1 MAAPAYTPPAPDT
14 ARHDAT
20 ALPSMKLASTPKIAR
35 RLVWFVLL
43 GIVLLPVG
51 LAFVPWQQTVHG
63 AGMAMAFDPSER
75 TQFVVAPIEGRVK
88 EWHVAEGRRVKAG
101 DLLVEMLDNDPFLLE
116 RLQDEAQAIEA
127 QLTFAAARV
136 TEIETRITGLQSQ
149 RDVLKSIAEDTI
161 SFEERT
167 LEAAKANEVAAK
179 ARVVQTKYDDEL
191 NTRLFNHVNEKTG
204 KKEPLVAEQV
214 QVASKA
220 AYEVAKLQETAAA
233 EARKAAEARLG
244 AAKKRPGEIEQ
255 SFAVSVAGDR
265 ATRNSALESIENF
278 KRSQLALQTRI
289 QRQRNQ
295 SVYAPTD
302 GTVFRILANGEQ
314 GGQLVRPGERLAT
327 IVPDIKQGPERD
339 RATAEQVASTLGLLS
354 SSVLTP
360 APLAPQFAVDLSPP
374 KAILSLTREDYPGI
388 VAELF
393 IDGNDLPLVKEGD
406 RVRLQFEGWAAV
418 QFVSFPEAAEGTFGG
433 RVYLVDPTAN
443 DKGDFRILVEPD
455 PDDKP
460 WPAQDLL
467 RQGVRAQGWVL
478 MPERVTMGWEVWRQL
493 NGFPPYRPPEGK
505 KAEVGTIGPVP
516 RRKSK

>member
-1 MAAPAYTPPAPDT
+1 MAASPPPAT
-14 ARHDAT
+14 ARPDAT
-20 ALPSMKLASTPKIAR
+20 ALPSMKLAATPRVAR
-35 RLVWFVLL
+35 RLVWVVLL
-43 GIVLLPVG
+43 GIILLPLV

-63 AGMAMAFDPSER
+63 SGMAMAFDPTER

-88 EWHVAEGRRVKAG
+88 QWHVVEGQKVKAG

-136 TEIETRITGLQSQ
+136 TEIETRITSLQSQ
-149 RDVLKSIAEDTI
+149 RDTLKSIARDAI
-161 SFEERT
+161 NFEERT
-167 LEAAKANEVAAK
+167 LEAANATELAAQ
-179 ARVVQTKYDDEL
+179 ARVVQTRYDFEL
-191 NTRLFNHVNEKTG
+191 NTKLFNNVNEKTG
-204 KKEPLVAEQV
+204 KKEPLVPEQTL
-214 QVASKA
+214 VAARA
-220 AYEVAKLQETAAA
+220 AYEVAQLQEKAAVQG
-233 EARKAAEARLG
+233 RKAAEDRLS
-244 AAKKRPGEIEQ
+244 AAKKRPSEIDQ
-255 SFAVSVAGDR
+255 SFSVSMAGDR
-265 ATRNSALESIENF
+265 ATRNSAQESIETF
-278 KRSQLALQTRI
+278 KRSQLTLQSRI

-295 SVYAPTD
+295 TVFSPTD

-327 IVPDIKQGPERD
+327 IVPDIKHGPDRD
-339 RATAEQVASTLGLLS
+339 RQTAEQVASTVGLLS

-374 KAILSLTREDYPGI
+374 RAVLSLTRQDYPGI

-393 IDGNDLPLVKEGD
+393 IDGNDLPLVRAGD

-418 QFVSFPEAAEGTFGG
+418 QFVSFPDAAEGTFGG
-433 RVYLVDPTAN
+433 LVYLVDPTAN

-455 PDDKP
+455 PADKP

-478 MPERVTMGWEVWRQL
+478 MPERVTIGWEVWRQL
-493 NGFPPYRPPEGK
+493 NGFPPYRPPQGK
-505 KAEVGTIGPVP
+505 KDEAGTIGPVP